1 MATIA
6 SVDSIILIAKGI
18 FVGFVIAAP
27 VGPVGILCIHRTL
40 HLSLSAGLLA
50 GLGAAFADT
59 IFGAV
64 AAFGLSFVADFFLT
78 HESWLRLVGGILLV
92 AIGIETMLKKAP
104 KARTGDDEDDDPKHP
119 HYFSSFIRTFML
131 TITNP
136 ITILAFG
143 PIFVAADAV
152 VKDGDL
158 VAAWTL
164 IAGVFAGSQLWWFM
178 LCTGTHLGRRHITE
192 TRMQWVNRIS
202 GVIIVM
208 FGVMAVASL
217 TPVGKMLFGGGNSAT
232 ETLERTLGIGGTD
245 KEPAPATP
253 GTTKPETPKPKTPK
267 PETTAPAPG
276 GTGAPQ
282 Q

>member
-1 MATIA
+1 MDA
-6 SVDSIILIAKGI
+6 IILIAKGI

-40 HLSLSAGLLA
+40 HLSLAAGLLA

-92 AIGIETMLKKAP
+92 AIGVETMLKKTP
-104 KARTGDDEDDDPKHP
+104 KAQTGDDEDDDPKHP

-164 IAGVFAGSQLWWFM
+164 IAGVFAGSQLWWMM
-178 LCTGTHLGRRHITE
+178 LCTGTHFGRRHITE
-192 TRMQWVNRIS
+192 SRMQWVNRVS

-217 TPVGKMLFGGGNSAT
+217 TPVGKMLFGNGNSAAQ
-232 ETLERTLGIGGTD
+232 TLERTLGVGAGNKD
-245 KEPAPATP
+245 KKPGATAP
-253 GTTKPETPKPKTPK
+253 GTAKPETPK

-282 Q
+282 PRQ